1 MHKPLLAFLLLFS
14 LSACVTTR
22 NDQSFEDMDFGSVTD
37 PRAQSLIRRGQIQ
50 QAANRYTSL
59 AGRSGDPTQQ
69 LEYSVIAA
77 EILYD
82 RGMIDGGA
90 EKLAVL
96 PDPQANPATSNDPV
110 TLALMQRIQIL
121 NAKDALFNRDAD
133 TALAAL
139 PNSADVASPL
149 HRARVFEVQAQSF
162 NLLQQPELEL
172 EARIALE
179 SQLNDPD
186 VIDRNHAQIWQLL
199 TTQPLS
205 RLREMTT
212 NVSSDTYQGWIEL
225 ALAHAGSGINA
236 SQRESSL
243 ERWGE
248 RFSQHPA
255 RARFVATL
263 YNPEKFGGFTVV
275 SNDIEQIAV
284 LLPLSAPG
292 IGAAAEA
299 IRDGIVVAWQSDQDR
314 AVVPRI
320 RFYDTGASTTS
331 IRSVFQT
338 AINDGANAVIG
349 PLQKEAVTALVTQRD
364 VAVPVITLNYV
375 DASLVSATDNIV
387 QFGLAPED
395 EAREAALRGAGL
407 GYRNAIVL
415 KSDDS
420 RGDREAR
427 AFEEEFASLGG
438 RVVSQQ
444 VLPTEEYDYSRQIR
458 DALLIS
464 ASDQRFRSLS
474 RALGKRLFF
483 EPSIRND
490 VDMVFLAV
498 GTEQARS
505 VRPQLAFFRAAQ
517 LPKMGT
523 ARIPSYE
530 DDERA
535 NRDLTTIYFSDAPW
549 VLDPA
554 VRKDPLYRQ
563 INTLF
568 SEPSDVFSKLYA
580 LGMDA
585 YFLITDLQS
594 LSNPSDNPG
603 GAAFKGY
610 TGDLTLTANGRIRR
624 ALTWAYYDGGKL
636 VGTERV
642 VPAVVNTTQ
651 AIATDG

>member
-1 MHKPLLAFLLLFS
+1 MHKPILAFLLLFS

-22 NDQSFEDMDFGSVTD
+22 NDQSLEDMDFGSVTD
-37 PRAQSLIRRGQIQ
+37 SRAQGLIRSGRIQ
-50 QAANRYTSL
+50 DAANRYSSL
-59 AGRSGDPTQQ
+59 ASRASDPIQQ
-69 LEYSVIAA
+69 LEYNVIAA

-90 EKLAVL
+90 EKLSAL
-96 PDPQANPATSNDPV
+96 PAPQPSNDPT
-110 TLALMQRIQIL
+110 TLELMQRIQIL
-121 NAKDALFNRDAD
+121 NAKDALFNRDAEA
-133 TALAAL
+133 ALAAL
-139 PNSADVASPL
+139 PNSTEVVSPL
-149 HRARVFEVQAQSF
+149 HRARVYEVQAQSF
-162 NLLQQPELEL
+162 NLQQLPELEL

-186 VIDRNHAQIWQLL
+186 VIDRNHVQIWQLL

-225 ALAHAGSGINA
+225 ALAHAGSGVNA
-236 SQRESSL
+236 SQREQSL
-243 ERWGE
+243 RRWGD
-248 RFSQHPA
+248 RFSNHPA
-255 RARFVATL
+255 QPRFVATL
-263 YNPEKFGGFTVV
+263 YNPEKFGGLAAV
-275 SNDIEQIAV
+275 SEDIEQIAV

-314 AVVPRI
+314 ALVPRI
-320 RFYDTGASTTS
+320 RFYDTGASAAS
-331 IRSVFQT
+331 IRSVFRT
-338 AINDGANAVIG
+338 AVNEGADAIVG
-349 PLQKEAVTALVTQRD
+349 PLRKEAVTALVTQRD
-364 VAVPVITLNYV
+364 IPVPVITLNYV
-375 DASLVSATDNIV
+375 DASLSGASSNIV

-427 AFEEEFASLGG
+427 AFEEEFTGLGG

-444 VLPTEEYDYSRQIR
+444 VLPTEEYDYSQQIR

-498 GTEQARS
+498 GSEQARS
-505 VRPQLAFFRAAQ
+505 VRPQLAFYRAAQ

-523 ARIPSYE
+523 ARILSY
-530 DDERA
+530 DNDERA
-535 NRDLTTIYFSDAPW
+535 NRDLNTIYFSDAPW
-549 VLDPA
+549 VLDPT

-563 INTLF
+563 INSLF

-580 LGMDA
+580 LGLDA
-585 YFLITDLQS
+585 YLLITDINR
-594 LSNPSDNPG
+594 LSDSTAGPL
-603 GAAFKGY
+603 KGY
-610 TGDLTLTANGRIRR
+610 TGELSLTTNGRIRR
-624 ALTWAYYDGGKL
+624 ALPWAYYDGGKL

-642 VPAVVNTTQ
+642 VPQQSRSTSAFP
-651 AIATDG
+651 TDG

>member
-1 MHKPLLAFLLLFS
+1 MYKPLLAFLLLLS
-14 LSACVTTR
+14 LTACATSR
-22 NDQSFEDMDFGSVTD
+22 NSQPLNDVDFGSVTD
-37 PRAQSLIRRGQIQ
+37 PRAQSL
-50 QAANRYTSL
+50 L
-59 AGRSGDPTQQ
+59 RSGRVEAAADRYSTLASRTSDPLQN
-69 LEYSVIAA
+69 LEYNVIAA

-82 RGMIDGGA
+82 RGIVDSGA
-90 EKLAVL
+90 DKLSVL
-96 PDPQANPATSNDPV
+96 PAPAPSADPA

-121 NAKDALFNRDAD
+121 YAKDALFNRDAD
-133 TALAAL
+133 AALAAL
-139 PNSADVASPL
+139 PNSVDVVSPL
-149 HRARVFEVQAQSF
+149 HRARVYEVQAQSF
-162 NLLQQPELEL
+162 NVLQQPELEL

-179 SQLNDPD
+179 TQLTNPD

-212 NVSSDTYQGWIEL
+212 NVSSDTYQGWLEL
-225 ALAHAGSGINA
+225 ALAHSGSGVDA
-236 SQRESSL
+236 AQREASL
-243 ERWGE
+243 ERWGD
-248 RFSQHPA
+248 RFSAHPA
-255 RARFVATL
+255 RPRFVATL
-263 YNPEKFGGFTVV
+263 YNPEKFGGFTTT
-275 SNDIEQIAV
+275 SRDINQIAV

-292 IGAAAEA
+292 IGDAAEA

-314 AVVPRI
+314 AVVPSI
-320 RFYDTGASTTS
+320 RFYDTGTSASS
-331 IRSVFQT
+331 IRTVFQS
-338 AINDGANAVIG
+338 AINDGASAVIG
-349 PLQKEAVTALVTQRD
+349 PLRKDAVTALVTQRD
-364 VAVPVITLNYV
+364 IAVPVITLNYV

-407 GYRNAIVL
+407 GYRSAIVL

-427 AFEEEFASLGG
+427 AFEEEFSSLGG

-444 VLPTEEYDYSRQIR
+444 VLPTEEYDYSQQIR

-464 ASDQRFRSLS
+464 AGDQRFRSLS
-474 RALGKRLFF
+474 RALGRRLFF

-523 ARIPSYE
+523 ARILSY
-530 DDERA
+530 DNNERA
-535 NRDLTTIYFSDAPW
+535 NRDLNTIYFSDAPW

-554 VRKDPLYRQ
+554 VRQDPLYIK
-563 INTLF
+563 INSMF

-585 YFLITDLQS
+585 YFLMTNLNT
-594 LSNPSDNPG
+594 LSDPTAGP
-603 GAAFKGY
+603 FKGY
-610 TGDLTLTANGRIRR
+610 TGELTLTGNGRIRR
-624 ALTWAYYDGGKL
+624 ALPWAYYDNGKL
-636 VGTERV
+636 VGTKRV
-642 VPAVVNTTQ
+642 VPKAVVNTTVG
-651 AIATDG
+651 IASDG